1 VNGVLIK
8 GRQLERAKRVVIVIL
23 FLSGIALFFLLD
35 GPQYLT
41 VESLI
46 AHRDELI
53 SFASEN
59 LVAMWFGWALLFSV
73 VMLFGLPLGALLSL
87 ATGLI
92 FGRWSGTLLLV
103 LAGTLSAVLVF
114 LTARYVFAESAR
126 KKLEKYPL
134 TARILEGFHADAFH
148 YLLFLR
154 LVPLFPFWP
163 VNLVP
168 AFTKITTRTFVL
180 ATLIGMVPGSFI
192 FASLGHSLKKVD
204 RLEQLFSLEMIASL
218 IALGLL
224 ALLPVIVKRL
234 RQR

>member
-1 VNGVLIK
+1 VK
-8 GRQLERAKRVVIVIL
+8 GALTSNREQGRAKKALIVLL
-23 FLSGIALFFLLD
+23 FCSGIALFFLLN

-41 VESLI
+41 MESLL
-46 AHRDELI
+46 ANRSKLI
-53 SFASEN
+53 EFTSEN
-59 LVAMWFGWALLFSV
+59 LFAMWFGWALMFSV

-92 FGRWSGTLLLV
+92 FGRWNGTLLLV

-126 KKLEKYPL
+126 KKMEQYPF
-134 TARILEGFHADAFH
+134 TARILDGFHTDAFH
-148 YLLFLR
+148 YMLFLR

-168 AFTKITTRTFVL
+168 AFTKITTRTFIS

-192 FASLGHSLKKVD
+192 FASLGHSLRQVD
-204 RLEQLFSLEMIASL
+204 RLDQLFSLEMMASL
-218 IALGLL
+218 AALGML
-224 ALLPVIVKRL
+224 ALLPIVIKRL
-234 RQR
+234 